1 MMKKYNLEF
10 IGTIVSSPD
19 GKSSWG
25 GTTVSFW
32 GKFKEKQPYQYTR
45 FERENLIEAIP
56 STEERPSKE
65 YYRCSAFQVIPEK
78 YLFIED

>member
-1 MMKKYNLEF
+1 MKKYNLDF

-25 GTTVSFW
+25 GTTIGFW

-56 STEERPSKE
+56 LTEERPSKD
-65 YYRCSAFQVIPEK
+65 YYRCLAFQRILEK
-78 YLFIED
+78 YLFIEE

>member
-1 MMKKYNLEF
+1 MKKYNLDF

-19 GKSSWG
+19 GMCSWG
-25 GTTVSFW
+25 GTTIGFW

-56 STEERPSKE
+56 LTEERPSKD
-65 YYRCSAFQVIPEK
+65 YYRCLAFQRILEK
-78 YLFIED
+78 YLFIEE